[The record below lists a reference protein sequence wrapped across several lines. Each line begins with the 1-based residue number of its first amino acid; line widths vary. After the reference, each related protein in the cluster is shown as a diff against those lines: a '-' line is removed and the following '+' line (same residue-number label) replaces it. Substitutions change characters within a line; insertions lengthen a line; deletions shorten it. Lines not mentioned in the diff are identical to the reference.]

1 MRNDKDLYTQNCNLR
16 AKTIQEKTFNKI
28 IVKNEIKPVQRSYTT
43 KNTNKNKTKK
53 KKIYK
58 KESGMYTENANDTFR
73 TQHIYIDIY
82 RVSDVENKIAQ
93 KYSSQIIYTKAENT
107 DMIHVRDE

>member
-53 KKIYK
+53 KKYIK
-58 KESGMYTENANDTFR
+58 KK
-73 TQHIYIDIY
+73 
-82 RVSDVENKIAQ
+82 VECIPKMQMTLFEHNIF
-93 KYSSQIIYTKAENT
+93 I
-107 DMIHVRDE
+107 